1 MMNRIYKDLPDPY
14 KFIKKKTTN
23 FLSIRLDTNQLINL
37 KLETHNLLFVTCDS
51 QLTTYNLQLTTCN
64 LQLATSYSLLKC
76 ASFVKSFALFIHKKF
91 EELIKTI

>member
-51 QLTTYNLQLTTCN
+51 QLTTCNRHLATGTLQL
-64 LQLATSYSLLKC
+64 SYSLIKC
-76 ASFVKSFALFIHKKF
+76 AQFVKGFHSIFQ
-91 EELIKTI
+91 EGC

>member
-37 KLETHNLLFVTCDS
+37 KLETHNLLFAA
-51 QLTTYNLQLTTCN
+51 CN
-64 LQLATSYSLLKC
+64 LQPVVINNLLLLLHTTC
-76 ASFVKSFALFIHKKF
+76 RC
-91 EELIKTI
+91 